1 LTATQVLWTTIKA
14 HQFMEAYSRRNFFEH
29 PSISAVIARH
39 LASHHV
45 RPNASIEDK
54 VRKMEAALVKFS
66 SRVDSIESRLNSF
79 DSKHDNLKASLKE
92 ALKDIQEQK
101 NAQSPLRKPRGGQQE
116 QEQWE
121 GHGGRTRPGMRIA
134 HTPVAAPTPI
144 LCSSPSLPSPPV
156 GGQVR
161 EGFLQLPPPSAYL
174 PAGLFAVSATSWPS
188 IMPALGFRLSCQFS
202 TVAAIPPT
210 PSFQYLFCQG
220 PGTLWRQS
228 GRVGQIAWC

>member
-101 NAQSPLRKPRGGQQE
+101 NAQSPLRKPRGGNKNKNNGKDMEDALDQE
-116 QEQWE
+116 
-121 GHGGRTRPGMRIA
+121 
-134 HTPVAAPTPI
+134 
-144 LCSSPSLPSPPV
+144 
-156 GGQVR
+156 
-161 EGFLQLPPPSAYL
+161 
-174 PAGLFAVSATSWPS
+174 
-188 IMPALGFRLSCQFS
+188 
-202 TVAAIPPT
+202 
-210 PSFQYLFCQG
+210 
-220 PGTLWRQS
+220 
-228 GRVGQIAWC
+228 